1 MNNKKL
7 IALFGAAT
15 ILTVGGLQAAQ
26 ASKAPYNPSE
36 KALEV
41 INNGTKIPNP
51 TLKPTNAK
59 IYLDGKQLTINDRVL
74 ISSGYRTY
82 LPLRSLAQALGKS
95 VNWNQEHHIALLESN
110 GTTFELPLFRN
121 VAIKDGEKTL
131 TIDEKNPNTVVA
143 IYRNRT
149 YLPVRFESEC
159 LGYNVT
165 YFDTDKAACL
175 EIHLTT
181 PGKQAPTKPTNPKPA
196 KPSTPKPST
205 KPNKPNENN
214 NQSQG
219 NGNNTGGSSDG
230 WHWGSGTTNQDG
242 IPNPNAPHV
251 PRPSEP

>member
-196 KPSTPKPST
+196 T
-205 KPNKPNENN
+205 KPNKPSTPTP
-214 NQSQG
+214 SQKPSG
-219 NGNNTGGSSDG
+219 GTSTGGWDPMTGGNNDG
-230 WHWGSGTTNQDG
+230 QN
-242 IPNPNAPHV
+242 IPGDNHPDYPLN
-251 PRPSEP
+251 